1 MTETSRLTPATNILQ
16 ALQTPNPPSSPSAI
30 RSFRFCV
37 PDEWY
42 RRSRSRNLSSA
53 SSSSGLTED
62 TVKQLEALQESPD
75 EEEEEEEEGTAKSPH
90 ASRNQGNPPSSQS
103 QNQQTW
109 KGSVTQARLSTLFDG
124 WLGSTSAPTPSTPPT
139 ISRRQGIGSSPNR
152 MSVSGPRLVAQ
163 HTGGTP
169 RMDSAAAPEG
179 AGDEEGDD
187 VFDESAFDEMV
198 VRLSSSPT

>member
-1 MTETSRLTPATNILQ
+1 
-16 ALQTPNPPSSPSAI
+16 
-30 RSFRFCV
+30 
-37 PDEWY
+37 
-42 RRSRSRNLSSA
+42 
-53 SSSSGLTED
+53 
-62 TVKQLEALQESPD
+62 
-75 EEEEEEEEGTAKSPH
+75 
-90 ASRNQGNPPSSQS
+90 
-103 QNQQTW
+103 
-109 KGSVTQARLSTLFDG
+109 
-124 WLGSTSAPTPSTPPT
+124 
-139 ISRRQGIGSSPNR
+139 